1 MGVPCVVAQMHY
13 DVFLLILQRIEKEIL
28 LFFITVIFTM
38 HRKRN
43 VVIFYINFSFMKV
56 FKKKKIIADFFKPSF
71 ACVLIMFSYF
81 IIRL

>member
-13 DVFLLILQRIEKEIL
+13 DIFLLILQRIEKEIL

-56 FKKKKIIADFFKPSF
+56 FKKKKIIGDFFKPSF

>member
-1 MGVPCVVAQMHY
+1 MHY

-56 FKKKKIIADFFKPSF
+56 FNKKKLLPI
-71 ACVLIMFSYF
+71 FSN
-81 IIRL
+81 RLLLVYS